1 MSTGKRGPARINRGP
16 SSPPPIGVATVED
29 ERDPTTGQ
37 RRQVELRAKTKAA
50 GIEKVK
56 EHRKRLDAGV
66 RR

>member
-1 MSTGKRGPARINRGP
+1 
-16 SSPPPIGVATVED
+16 VATVED